1 MSTLIRLSQ
10 KTLPNITTPNVVKP
24 TLSIFQLP
32 EKILQFGTGVLL
44 RGLPDYFVDKAN
56 RAGIFNGRIVVV
68 KSTDTGDTNAFNEQD
83 NLYTLCVRGVEQGN
97 KVEANI
103 ICSAISRVLS
113 AKQQWNEILACAHN
127 PLMQIVISNTTE
139 AGLQL
144 VKEDIHESVP
154 VSFPAKLLA
163 FLLERFKYFNGT
175 ADSGMVII
183 PTELITDNGKMLRSF
198 VLELALFNN
207 LDKNFIDWLKNH
219 NHFCNSLVDRIV
231 PGKPNNLAK
240 EKIES
245 ELGYSDE
252 LLSICEVYRL
262 WAIEGDEQIRSVLSF
277 ATADKNVIITADIE
291 IYKELKLRLL
301 NATHTLCCGLA
312 YLSGFNTVKEA
323 MDNLAFSRFI
333 EQLMLKEI
341 AIAIP
346 CQLPPAAAENFAF
359 QVLDRFRNPH
369 IKHEWINITLYYS
382 LKMKMRVVPVLQR
395 YYSLYDK
402 VPEHIAFCFAAFL
415 LFMKANVFENYKYYG
430 IVNGKP
436 YVINDENA
444 ALFQTI
450 WQNSNVDEIVIAVLK
465 NQSLWG
471 SDLSLLNGFE
481 NAITQQLKLFM
492 AGGVKC

>member
-1 MSTLIRLSQ
+1 MRLS
-10 KTLPNITTPNVVKP
+10 KKNLSNITSVEVVKP
-24 TLSIFQLP
+24 AHSIFQLP

-56 RAGIFNGRIVVV
+56 REGIFNGRIVVV
-68 KSTDTGDTNAFNEQD
+68 KSTDTGDTNAFDEQD

-97 KVEANI
+97 KIEENI

-113 AKQQWNEILACAHN
+113 AKQHWKEILVCAHN
-127 PLMQIVISNTTE
+127 PLLQIIISNTTE

-144 VKEDIHESVP
+144 VKEDINNGVP

-163 FLLERFKYFNGT
+163 FLLERFKYFNGS

-183 PTELITDNGKMLRSF
+183 PTELITDNGKILRSF

-207 LDKNFIDWLKNH
+207 LEQNFIDWIKNH

-231 PGKPNNLAK
+231 PGKPDNLAK
-240 EKIES
+240 EKMEN

-252 LLSICEVYRL
+252 LLSICEVYCL
-262 WAIEGDEQIRSVLSF
+262 WAIEGDEHIRSVLSF
-277 ATADKNVIITADIE
+277 AQADKNIIIAPDIE

-312 YLSGFNTVKEA
+312 YLSGFKTVKDA
-323 MDNLAFSRFI
+323 MDNLAFSVFI
-333 EQLMLKEI
+333 EALMLKEI

-346 CQLPPAAAENFAF
+346 YNLPPAAAENFGY

-382 LKMKMRVVPVLQR
+382 LKIKMRVVPVLQR
-395 YYSLYDK
+395 YYSLYNK
-402 VPEHIAFCFAAFL
+402 VPEHIAFCFAAYI
-415 LFMKANVFENYKYYG
+415 LFMKCGTLENGKYYG
-430 IVNGKP
+430 ISNGQS
-436 YVINDENA
+436 YVINDDNA
-444 ALFQTI
+444 ALFYTR
-450 WQNSNVDEIVIAVLK
+450 WQNGNPAEIVQAVLK
-465 NQSLWG
+465 NESLWG
-471 SDLSLLNGFE
+471 SDLSLLNDFA
-481 NAITQQLKLFM
+481 NAITQQLKLFI
-492 AGGVKC
+492 AEGVKC